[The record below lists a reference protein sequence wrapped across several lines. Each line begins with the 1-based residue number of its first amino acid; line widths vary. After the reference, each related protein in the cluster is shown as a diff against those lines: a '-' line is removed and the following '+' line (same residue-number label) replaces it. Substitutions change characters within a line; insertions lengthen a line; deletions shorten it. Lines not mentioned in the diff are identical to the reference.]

1 MISRGK
7 ALKILGLNEN
17 QNFDENKIKKAY
29 KKLAF
34 KWHPDKNIGNKEFAS
49 FRFNEISNA
58 YNFLLNNSN
67 STLIDIDEGEDFINF
82 LNEFNLNE
90 MNTNIFMFGPQMEPQ
105 MEAQMEAQERNEYYV
120 GTQNISSLKNKKTIK
135 KYRVKISL
143 EDVWE
148 NRIKKIKHN
157 DKFIKLPLYYNEIM
171 IENKSEKI
179 NIFIIDKITENFKN
193 FKRIN
198 DYDLQITMRISLQKL
213 YTDFEL
219 EIILPNNKKKY
230 VFWKK
235 DYVENLSNP
244 KGFFLY
250 GLGFMKPNKERGK
263 LWVIFDVILPKK
275 ISDFNQKLE
284 IISKSSSL
292 NSFQRVLTPEW
303 FDESDWNENNFEVDR
318 FISLKN

>member
-7 ALKILGLNEN
+7 ALKILGLDEN

-34 KWHPDKNIGNKEFAS
+34 KWHPDKNIGNKELAS
-49 FRFNEISNA
+49 FRFNEILNA
-58 YNFLLNNSN
+58 YNFLLDNSN
-67 STLIDIDEGEDFINF
+67 STPINIDEGEDFINF
-82 LNEFNLNE
+82 LNELNSNE
-90 MNTNIFMFGPQMEPQ
+90 INTNIFMFGPQMEPQ
-105 MEAQMEAQERNEYYV
+105 ERSECSARA
-120 GTQNISSLKNKKTIK
+120 QNISSLENKKMIK

-143 EDVWE
+143 KDIWE
-148 NRIKKIKHN
+148 NQIKKIKHN

-171 IENKSEKI
+171 IENKNEKI
-179 NIFIIDKITENFKN
+179 NIFIIDKITEDLKN

-198 DYDLQITMRISLQKL
+198 DYDLQMTMRISLQKL

-230 VFWKK
+230 IFWKK
-235 DYVENLSNP
+235 DYVKNLSSP

-263 LWVIFDVILPKK
+263 LWIIFDIILPKK

-292 NSFQRVLTPEW
+292 NSSQRVLNPEW
-303 FDESDWNENNFEVDR
+303 FDKSDWNENNFEVDR